1 MFSQNSSHG
10 QREQMPS
17 DHLADYEGLTMHIE
31 HSDRSIE
38 IKARVVKFMEQ
49 HIYPM
54 KPQFTK
60 IENGPKR
67 NDPATLEFV
76 KELRAKAKEQGLWNL
91 FFPHLRDDEPGVG
104 LSNLEFAPILEEIAK
119 VGWASEVF
127 NCNAPNTGNM
137 ELLHA
142 AANEAQR
149 QKWLRPLLEGDCQS
163 CFVATEPL
171 VASSDPTNYQ
181 TTILRD
187 GDDYVVNGRKWW
199 ISRALHPDCRFMIV
213 MGKTNPD
220 APERHRQ
227 HGVVVIPM
235 DTPGIEILGDN
246 TVMNTYH
253 VGGHP
258 ELVLNNV
265 RVPAEN
271 LLGEEGGGFAIMQ
284 SRMGP
289 GRIHYGMRCIGLAEV
304 ALGLMISRSK
314 ERVAFGKHLYEHGSV
329 ANDIGR
335 SRIEIDQA
343 RLLCLHA
350 ARRLDEAGVKGA
362 RSEIGMLKIVGAELV
377 QKVSERAIR
386 VHGAM
391 GLSGQTPL
399 AEIFTM
405 GMTMSIADGPSE
417 VHLPT
422 IAKAELKQHDPEDF
436 LKFYDIP
443 ERA

>member
-1 MFSQNSSHG
+1 
-10 QREQMPS
+10 
-17 DHLADYEGLTMHIE
+17 MHIE
-31 HSDRSIE
+31 QPDRSIE
-38 IKARVVKFMEQ
+38 IKAKVVEFMEQ
-49 HIYPM
+49 HIYPVM
-54 KPQFTK
+54 HHYTK
-60 IENGPKR
+60 IENGSKR
-67 NDPATLEFV
+67 NDPEALAFV
-76 KELRAKAKEQGLWNL
+76 SELRAKAKEQDLWNL

-104 LSNLEFAPILEEIAK
+104 LSNLEFAPIFEEIGK
-119 VGWASEVF
+119 VGWAAEVF

-142 AANEAQR
+142 AANEKQR
-149 QKWLRPLLEGDCQS
+149 QKWLRPLLEGDSQS
-163 CFVATEPL
+163 CFVATEPE

-199 ISRALHPDCRFMIV
+199 ISRALHPDCRFMVV

-220 APERHRQ
+220 SPDRHRQ
-227 HGVVVIPM
+227 HGVIVIPM
-235 DTPGIEILGDN
+235 DTPGVEILGDL
-246 TVMNTYH
+246 TVMNAHH

-258 ELVLNNV
+258 EIVLNNV

-314 ERVAFGKHLYEHGSV
+314 ERVAFGKQLYQHGTV

-335 SRIEIDQA
+335 SRIEINQA

-350 ARRLDEAGVKGA
+350 ARRLDEEGVKAA
-362 RSEIGMLKIVGAELV
+362 RSDIGMLKIVGSELV

-399 AEIFTM
+399 SEIFTA

-422 IAKAELKQHDPEDF
+422 IAKAELKNHDPNNF
-436 LKFYDIP
+436 LKYYEVP
-443 ERA
+443 ERSR